1 MGPLSQLAR
10 HKPAALLGL
19 LLVSASDPAAQ
30 TDGDHSRSSCEG
42 IATVAGTSLATELV
56 AEGFTMPVHLAAPSH
71 EIHRLFVVEQAGAI
85 KIIKSGRTL
94 PRPFLDIRDRV
105 RSGGER
111 GLLSIAF
118 HPDYAS
124 NRRFFVYYTEATGD
138 LVIAEFSTS
147 ATDPDVAASGSER
160 RLLVIRHRKYGNHNG
175 GQLAFGPDRYLYIG
189 TGDGG
194 SAGDPDNN
202 AQNRTSL
209 LGKLL
214 RIDMDRREDGKPYG
228 IPSSN
233 PFVKDGNAAPEV
245 WAYGLRNPWRFS
257 FDRATG
263 DLYIADAGQNAW
275 EEVNVQPASSRG
287 GENYGWRY
295 MEGAHCYDPPEGC
308 PTRGLTLP
316 VFEYPQLFG
325 GTAITGGFVYRGC
338 RMPDLHG
345 TYFFSD
351 YMKGFS
357 GTFVL
362 ANGRATKVRDVTHE
376 LAPPPPHR
384 IKHLSSFGEDAQGE
398 LYLVEHEQGEIY
410 RLVPRQ

>member
-1 MGPLSQLAR
+1 MGPLSPLAR
-10 HKPAALLGL
+10 HKTAVLLSL
-19 LLVSASDPAAQ
+19 LLVSASAAAQ
-30 TDGDHSRSSCEG
+30 TDGGHSRASCQG
-42 IATVAGTSLATELV
+42 IATVPGTAFATELV
-56 AEGFTMPVHLAAPSH
+56 ADGFKMPVHLAAPPHDVS
-71 EIHRLFVVEQAGAI
+71 RLFVVEQDGAI
-85 KIIKSGRTL
+85 KLIKSGKTL
-94 PRPFLDIRDRV
+94 ARPFLDIRERV

-138 LVIAEFSTS
+138 LVIAAFVST
-147 ATDPDVAASGSER
+147 ATDPDVADPGSQQ
-160 RLLVIRHRKYGNHNG
+160 RLLVIPHRKYGNHNG

-202 AQNRTSL
+202 SQNRTSL

-214 RIDMDRREDGKPYG
+214 RIDVDHPKGGKPYG

-263 DLYIADAGQNAW
+263 DLYIADVGQNAW
-275 EEVNVQPASSRG
+275 EEVDVQRASSPG
-287 GENYGWRY
+287 GENFGWRY

-308 PTRGLTLP
+308 PTRGLTMP
-316 VFEYPQLFG
+316 VFEYPQTLG
-325 GTAITGGFVYRGC
+325 GSSITGGFVYRGC
-338 RMPDLHG
+338 RMPDLRG

-351 YMKGFS
+351 YVKGFS
-357 GTFVL
+357 GTFVPT
-362 ANGRATKVRDVTHE
+362 NGRATKARDITRE
-376 LAPPPPHR
+376 LAPPPPHQ

-398 LYLVEHEQGEIY
+398 LYLVEHMQGAIF
-410 RLVPRQ
+410 RLIPRQ